1 MGAVN
6 KKQKKEQKMKKT
18 VNEIISEVR
27 DPSEKDRY
35 LDRDSR
41 DHDIGSSAESEQ
53 HSDEINGKG

>member
-6 KKQKKEQKMKKT
+6 KKQKEQKMKKT

-41 DHDIGSSAESEQ
+41 DHDIGSTAESEQ
-53 HSDEINGKG
+53 GSDEISGAG